1 VLVGALAVA
10 DRGPARLLSTRAAV
24 AGGRLSYGLYL
35 MRLRLGPPRWWSG
48 RQVTLRLGEA
58 RLGGLR

>member
-1 VLVGALAVA
+1 VNREHAYRVVS
-10 DRGPARLLSTRAAV
+10 DRAH
-24 AGGRLSYGLYL
+24 YYL

-48 RQVTLRLGEA
+48 WLVTLRLGEA